1 MRPSDTPSV
10 RVAGT
15 DASANSGCNQNAAA
29 AELLA
34 AEFRRRAPAFELRPT
49 TPDDEPFLRRLFFLT
64 QAEIVPQPAL
74 LLQMQYDS
82 RRFAYDI
89 QYPGAMDLVVWRGSA
104 PIGRLLSD
112 WIDREIVD
120 LIDLAVAPDD
130 RGGAAALHLMRA
142 ATTVAD
148 RLGRTLDLS
157 VRPGA
162 AVANLY
168 LRLGFAP
175 LSKDE
180 TPVRMRRPPRT
191 PPKMPQY
198 NSGSQHP

>member
-1 MRPSDTPSV
+1 MRPSDAPSV
-10 RVAGT
+10 RVAT
-15 DASANSGCNQNAAA
+15 ADASANSGCNQNVAP

-34 AEFRRRAPAFELRPT
+34 AEFHRRAPTFELRAA
-49 TPDDEPFLRRLFFLT
+49 TPDDEPFLKRLFFLT
-64 QAEIVPQPAL
+64 QSEIAPQPAS

-82 RRFAYDI
+82 RRLTYDI
-89 QYPGAMDLVVWRGSA
+89 HYPSAMDRIVWRGSA

-112 WIDREIVD
+112 WIDGEIVD
-120 LIDLAVAPDD
+120 LIDLAVAPDE

-148 RLGRTLDLS
+148 HLGRTLDLS

-162 AVANLY
+162 RVANLY

-175 LSKDE
+175 ISRDE
-180 TPVRMRRPPRT
+180 VPVRMRRPPSAAT
-191 PPKMPQY
+191 KMPQY
-198 NSGSQHP
+198 NSGE